1 MPAAGYFYKF
11 AFYRKPFGIIMGRFF
26 TEPDPNRKKEYWED
40 DFNILVKK
48 IGVTPI
54 QKLPKGNLRIGKQV
68 GSILSVMLDGK
79 ADYEDVFRE
88 TGMGRPRFRIALQR
102 AKRNGMVT
110 VDGKLTQLGRWCAI
124 AFRVNASFIEFCIL
138 ADLYFYRSLCWDN
151 DVRGYIK
158 GDVLVSVLKMN
169 YLQMARAYHRLVIK
183 GHARCRFGIVER
195 FDPNVLHI
203 DDGVFLM
210 LHEYMEDLIIM
221 KRALQ

>member
-1 MPAAGYFYKF
+1 MS
-11 AFYRKPFGIIMGRFF
+11 RLF

-54 QKLPKGNLRIGKQV
+54 LKLPRGNLRIGKQA
-68 GSILSVMLDGK
+68 GSILSVMFDGK

-88 TGMGRPRFRIALQR
+88 TGMGRPRFRIALQQ

-110 VDGKLTQLGRWCAI
+110 ADGKLTQLGRWCAI

-138 ADLYFYRSLCWDN
+138 ADLYFYRGLCWDI
-151 DVRGYIK
+151 DVKGYSK
-158 GDVLVSVLKMN
+158 GNVLMRVLKMN
-169 YLQMARAYHRLVIK
+169 YLQIARAYHGLVRK
-183 GHARCRFGIVER
+183 GHARCRFGIEGR
-195 FDPNVLHI
+195 FDPNVLYI

-210 LHEYMEDLIIM
+210 LHEYMEDLIIL

>member
-1 MPAAGYFYKF
+1 MS
-11 AFYRKPFGIIMGRFF
+11 RLS
-26 TEPDPNRKKEYWED
+26 TETDPDRKKEYWED

-54 QKLPKGNLRIGKQV
+54 LKLPRGNLRIGKQV

-88 TGMGRPRFRIALQR
+88 TGMDKPSFRLALQK

-110 VDGKLTQLGRWCAI
+110 ADGKLTQLGRWCAI
-124 AFRVNASFIEFCIL
+124 AFRINASFIEFCIL
-138 ADLYFYRSLCWDN
+138 ADLYFYRGLCWDI
-151 DVRGYIK
+151 DIKGYSK
-158 GDVLVSVLKMN
+158 GDVLVRVLKMK
-169 YLQMARAYHRLVIK
+169 YLPIARAYHGLVRK
-183 GHARCRFGIVER
+183 GHARCRFGIEER
-195 FDPNVLHI
+195 FNANVLYL

-210 LHEYMEDLIIM
+210 LHEYMEDMIIM

>member
-1 MPAAGYFYKF
+1 MS
-11 AFYRKPFGIIMGRFF
+11 RLF

-54 QKLPKGNLRIGKQV
+54 QKLPNGNLRIGKQA

-88 TGMGRPRFRIALQR
+88 TGMSKPSFRLALQK

-110 VDGKLTQLGRWCAI
+110 ADGNLTQLGRWCAI

-138 ADLYFYRSLCWDN
+138 ADLYFYRGLCWDIEIE
-151 DVRGYIK
+151 GYNK
-158 GDVLVSVLKMN
+158 GDVLVRVLKMK
-169 YLQMARAYHRLVIK
+169 YLPIARAYHRLVIK
-183 GHARCRFGIVER
+183 GHARCRIGIKYR
-195 FDPNVLHI
+195 YDPTVLYL

-210 LHEYMEDLIIM
+210 LHEYMEDLIIL